1 MLGSSAEFIMF
12 MERTSNYRYKPGTAN
27 RPFFG
32 ELNRPLKQA
41 ENAGFSARFLTPF
54 FGGVKLPA
62 ES

>member
-1 MLGSSAEFIMF
+1 MF